1 MITRVFSAA
10 VVGVDATE
18 VEIEVNTGPGEPSII
33 VVGLPDTAVKES
45 KDRVI
50 AALSNSGYRWPRKRT
65 TVNLAPADIKK
76 QGPSFDL
83 PIALGMIATDR
94 EEDLPRLARCAVAG
108 ELALTG
114 EVRAVKGALP
124 LTLEARARGRKAVI
138 LPMANVRE
146 ASVVQGI
153 EVYGVKNLR
162 EAYEFLSKAAELSPV
177 ESDAAELLGEGDS
190 FEVDFSEVKG
200 QHQVKRALEVA
211 VAGGHN
217 LLLLGPPGSGKSM
230 LARRIPTIMP
240 PMSLEEA
247 IETTKIHSV
256 CGLLSSGESI
266 VLRRPFRDPHHTI
279 SDIGLL
285 GGTANITPGEVSLAH
300 HGVLFLDELPEFH
313 RSTLEVLRQPLEDG
327 RVTIS
332 RAAGTMTFPSAFML
346 VAAMNPCPCGYYG
359 DPKRECRC
367 SPAQVERYRQRISG
381 PLLDRIDLHVEAP
394 AVEYKELSDTLP
406 AESSSAIRGRVLQ
419 AREVQNRRFAKS
431 RKSKVTKPTT
441 CNARM
446 SHGQLKEHCRLDEQ
460 GNELLKN
467 AMNDLH
473 FSARAYDRILKVS
486 RTIADL
492 AGSDSITPDHLLEAL
507 SYRNLDR
514 NVWQS
519 TLSGELRMGDQSSI
533 VLGRDR
539 TAIIIPPLKR
549 GGIRGGT
556 DAGKP
561 GVIQRLFEQS
571 GPVGRDRGLLLL
583 SSRHPRANKPSRQKH
598 RYPNRG

>member
-1 MITRVFSAA
+1 MITRIFSAA
-10 VVGVDATE
+10 VVGIDATE
-18 VEIEVNTGPGEPSII
+18 IEIEVNTGPGEPSIV

-94 EEDLPRLARCAVAG
+94 EEDLSRLARCTVAG

-114 EVRAVKGALP
+114 EVRPIKGALP
-124 LTLEARARGRKAVI
+124 LTLEARARGKKAI
-138 LPMANVRE
+138 LLPLANVRE
-146 ASVVQGI
+146 ASVVHGI

-162 EAYEFLSKAAELSPV
+162 EAYEFLSKATELTPATSGIL
-177 ESDAAELLGEGDS
+177 ELQMQDHECD
-190 FEVDFSEVKG
+190 VDFAEVKG
-200 QHQVKRALEVA
+200 QHQVKRAIEVA

-217 LLLLGPPGSGKSM
+217 ILLLGPPGSGKSM
-230 LARRIPTIMP
+230 LAKRIPTIMP
-240 PMSLEEA
+240 PMTLEEA

-256 CGLLSSGESI
+256 CGLLRAGESI

-285 GGTANITPGEVSLAH
+285 GGTSNITPGEVSLAH

-327 RVTIS
+327 RVVIS
-332 RAAGTMTFPSAFML
+332 RASGTMTFPCSFML
-346 VAAMNPCPCGYYG
+346 VAAMNPCPCGFYG

-394 AVEYKELSDTLP
+394 AVEYKELSDTNP
-406 AESSSAIRGRVLQ
+406 AESSSAIRERVLH
-419 AREVQNRRFAKS
+419 ARSIQRHRFAKS
-431 RKSKVTKPTT
+431 RKTS

-446 SHGQLKEHCRLDEQ
+446 SHAQLKEHCLLDES
-460 GNELLKN
+460 GNELLKA
-467 AMNDLH
+467 AMNDLN
-473 FSARAYDRILKVS
+473 FSARAYDRILKVA

-492 AGSDSITPDHLLEAL
+492 AESESITTNYLLEAL

-514 NVWQS
+514 
-519 TLSGELRMGDQSSI
+519 SI
-533 VLGRDR
+533 
-539 TAIIIPPLKR
+539 
-549 GGIRGGT
+549 
-556 DAGKP
+556 
-561 GVIQRLFEQS
+561 
-571 GPVGRDRGLLLL
+571 
-583 SSRHPRANKPSRQKH
+583 
-598 RYPNRG
+598 

>member
-33 VVGLPDTAVKES
+33 VVGLPDAAVKES

-65 TVNLAPADIKK
+65 TVNLAPADIRK

-83 PIALGMIATDR
+83 PIALGMIAADR
-94 EEDLPRLARCAVAG
+94 EEELSRLSRCAVAG

-114 EVRAVKGALP
+114 EVRPVKGALP
-124 LTLEARARGRKAVI
+124 LTLEARKRGKKAVI
-138 LPMANVRE
+138 LPIANARE
-146 ASVVQGI
+146 ASVVEGI
-153 EVYGVKNLR
+153 DVYGVRNLR
-162 EAYEFLSKAAELSPV
+162 EAHEFLSRNLELEAAAREDF
-177 ESDAAELLGEGDS
+177 SDEGDIVPGD
-190 FEVDFSEVKG
+190 VDFSEVKG
-200 QHQVKRALEVA
+200 QHWVKRAVEVA

-217 LLLLGPPGSGKSM
+217 LLLIGPPGSGKSM

-256 CGLLSSGESI
+256 CGLLPAGEP
-266 VLRRPFRDPHHTI
+266 VLRHRPFRDPHHTI

-300 HGVLFLDELPEFH
+300 NGVLFLDELPEFH

-327 RVTIS
+327 KVTVS
-332 RAAGTMTFPSAFML
+332 RASGTMTFPSAFML
-346 VAAMNPCPCGYYG
+346 VAAMNPCPCGHYG
-359 DPKRECRC
+359 DPKRQCRC
-367 SPAQVERYRQRISG
+367 SPGQVERYRRKISG

-394 AVEYKELSDTLP
+394 AVEYAELTGMAT
-406 AESSSAIRGRVLQ
+406 AESSATIRSRVLQ
-419 AREVQNRRFAKS
+419 AREIQRKRLARS
-431 RKSKVTKPTT
+431 RKAT

-446 SHGQLKEHCRLDEQ
+446 SHTQLREHCRLDER

-467 AMNDLH
+467 TMEDLN
-473 FSARAYDRILKVS
+473 FSARGYDRILKVA

-492 AGSDSITPDHLLEAL
+492 AASPSILPDHLLEAL
-507 SYRNLDR
+507 GYRSLDR
-514 NVWQS
+514 NLW
-519 TLSGELRMGDQSSI
+519 G
-533 VLGRDR
+533 
-539 TAIIIPPLKR
+539 
-549 GGIRGGT
+549 
-556 DAGKP
+556 
-561 GVIQRLFEQS
+561 
-571 GPVGRDRGLLLL
+571 
-583 SSRHPRANKPSRQKH
+583 
-598 RYPNRG
+598 

>member
-18 VEIEVNTGPGEPSII
+18 IEIEVNTGPGEPSII

-65 TVNLAPADIKK
+65 TVNLAPADIRK

-83 PIALGMIATDR
+83 PIALGMIATDT
-94 EEDLPRLARCAVAG
+94 EAELPRLSRCVVAG

-114 EVRAVKGALP
+114 EVRPIKGALP

-138 LPMANVRE
+138 LPLANVRE
-146 ASVVQGI
+146 ASVVRGI
-153 EVYGVKNLR
+153 DVYGVRNLR
-162 EAYEFLSKAAELSPV
+162 EAYEFLSKAVELSPV
-177 ESDAAELLGEGDS
+177 ENNGGELLGTGNS
-190 FEVDFSEVKG
+190 FDVDFSEVKG
-200 QHQVKRALEVA
+200 QHQVKRAIEVA

-266 VLRRPFRDPHHTI
+266 VLSRPFRDPHHTI

-327 RVTIS
+327 KVTIS
-332 RAAGTMTFPSAFML
+332 RATGTMTFPSAFML

-367 SPAQVERYRQRISG
+367 SPSQVERYRQKISG

-394 AVEYKELSDTLP
+394 AVAYKELSDNHP
-406 AESSSAIRGRVLQ
+406 AESSASIRERIIRT
-419 AREVQNRRFAKS
+419 REIQQKRFSKS
-431 RKSKVTKPTT
+431 RKTT

-446 SHGQLKEHCRLDEQ
+446 SHSQLKEHCRLDDR

-467 AMNDLH
+467 AMADLN
-473 FSARAYDRILKVS
+473 FSARAYDRILKVA

-492 AGSDSITPDHLLEAL
+492 ATSQSIAPDHLLEAL

-514 NVWQS
+514 NV
-519 TLSGELRMGDQSSI
+519 
-533 VLGRDR
+533 LG
-539 TAIIIPPLKR
+539 
-549 GGIRGGT
+549 
-556 DAGKP
+556 
-561 GVIQRLFEQS
+561 
-571 GPVGRDRGLLLL
+571 
-583 SSRHPRANKPSRQKH
+583 
-598 RYPNRG
+598 

>member
-10 VVGVDATE
+10 VVGVDARE
-18 VEIEVNTGPGEPSII
+18 IEIEVNTGPGEPSII

-83 PIALGMIATDR
+83 PIALGMIATDK
-94 EEDLPRLARCAVAG
+94 EEELSRLARCSVAG

-114 EVRAVKGALP
+114 DVRPIKGALP
-124 LTLEARARGRKAVI
+124 LTLEARARGKKAVI
-138 LPMANVRE
+138 LPLPNVRE
-146 ASVVQGI
+146 AAIVHGI
-153 EVYGVKNLR
+153 DVYGVKNLR
-162 EAYEFLSKAAELSPV
+162 EAYEFLSKSAELTPEPV
-177 ESDAAELLGEGDS
+177 TLEDVSGDVER

-200 QHQVKRALEVA
+200 QYGVKRAIEVA
-211 VAGGHN
+211 VTGRHN
-217 LLLLGPPGSGKSM
+217 ILLIGPPGSGKSM

-256 CGLLSSGESI
+256 CGILPQGEA
-266 VLRRPFRDPHHTI
+266 VVMRRPFRDPHHTV

-327 RVTIS
+327 KVVVT
-332 RAAGTMTFPSAFML
+332 RATGTMTFPSAFML

-367 SPAQVERYRQRISG
+367 SPGQVERYRQKISG

-394 AVEYKELSDTLP
+394 AVEYKELSDTVP
-406 AESSSAIRGRVLQ
+406 AESSSCIRARVLKAQ
-419 AREVQNRRFAKS
+419 SIQEIRFAKS
-431 RKSKVTKPTT
+431 RKTT

-446 SHGQLKEHCRLDEQ
+446 THSQIKEYCRLDDR

-467 AMNDLH
+467 AMADLN
-473 FSARAYDRILKVS
+473 FSARAYDRILKVA

-492 AGSDSITPDHLLEAL
+492 AGSESIRPEHLLEAL

-514 NVWQS
+514 
-519 TLSGELRMGDQSSI
+519 
-533 VLGRDR
+533 
-539 TAIIIPPLKR
+539 
-549 GGIRGGT
+549 
-556 DAGKP
+556 
-561 GVIQRLFEQS
+561 
-571 GPVGRDRGLLLL
+571 GL
-583 SSRHPRANKPSRQKH
+583 H
-598 RYPNRG
+598 

>member
-1 MITRVFSAA
+1 MITTIFSAA

-18 VEIEVNTGPGEPSII
+18 IEIEVNTGPGEPSII

-83 PIALGMIATDR
+83 PIALGMIATDA
-94 EEDLPRLARCAVAG
+94 EEELPRLSRCAVAG

-114 EVRAVKGALP
+114 EVRPVKGALP
-124 LTLEARARGRKAVI
+124 LTLEARARGKKAVI

-146 ASVVQGI
+146 ASIVQRI
-153 EVYGVKNLR
+153 DVYGVRNLR
-162 EAYEFLSKAAELSPV
+162 EAYEFLSKKS
-177 ESDAAELLGEGDS
+177 ELLPQQGNGEELLSLGNAFD
-190 FEVDFSEVKG
+190 VDFSEVKG
-200 QHQVKRALEVA
+200 QHQVKRAIEVA

-313 RSTLEVLRQPLEDG
+313 RSTLEVMRQPLESG
-327 RVTIS
+327 SVIIT
-332 RAAGTMTFPSAFML
+332 RARGTMSFPCEFML
-346 VAAMNPCPCGYYG
+346 VTAMNPCPCGYYG
-359 DPKRECRC
+359 DPKRDCRC
-367 SPAQVERYRQRISG
+367 SPGQVERYRQKISG

-406 AESSSAIRGRVLQ
+406 AESSAVIRERILEARAI
-419 AREVQNRRFAKS
+419 QNHRFTKS
-431 RKSKVTKPTT
+431 RKSKITT

-446 SHGQLKEHCRLDEQ
+446 SHAQLKEHCRLDDR

-467 AMNDLH
+467 AMADLN
-473 FSARAYDRILKVS
+473 FSARAYDRILKVA
-486 RTIADL
+486 RTISDL
-492 AGSDSITPDHLLEAL
+492 AGSESIAPDHLLEAL

-514 NVWQS
+514 NVWQ
-519 TLSGELRMGDQSSI
+519 
-533 VLGRDR
+533 
-539 TAIIIPPLKR
+539 
-549 GGIRGGT
+549 
-556 DAGKP
+556 
-561 GVIQRLFEQS
+561 
-571 GPVGRDRGLLLL
+571 
-583 SSRHPRANKPSRQKH
+583 
-598 RYPNRG
+598 

>member
-10 VVGVDATE
+10 VVGIDATE
-18 VEIEVNTGPGEPSII
+18 IEIEVNTGPGEPSII
-33 VVGLPDTAVKES
+33 VVGLPDAAVKES

-65 TVNLAPADIKK
+65 TVNLAPADIRK

-83 PIALGMIATDR
+83 PIAIGMIATDR
-94 EEDLPRLARCAVAG
+94 EDDLPRLSRCSVAG

-114 EVRAVKGALP
+114 EVRPIKGALP
-124 LTLEARARGRKAVI
+124 LTLEARAQGRKAVI
-138 LPMANVRE
+138 LPIANVRE

-162 EAYEFLSKAAELSPV
+162 EAYEFLSKASELTPV
-177 ESDAAELLGEGDS
+177 VSDILEQRQQEHS

-200 QHQVKRALEVA
+200 QHQVKRAIEVA

-230 LARRIPTIMP
+230 LAKRIPTIMP
-240 PMSLEEA
+240 PMSLEES
-247 IETTKIHSV
+247 IDTTKIHSV
-256 CGLLSSGESI
+256 CGLLSPGEAI
-266 VLRRPFRDPHHTI
+266 VRQRPFRDPHHTI

-285 GGTANITPGEVSLAH
+285 GGTSNITPGEVSLAH

-327 RVTIS
+327 VVIIT
-332 RAAGTMTFPSAFML
+332 RARGTMRFPCEFML

-367 SPAQVERYRQRISG
+367 SPGQVERYRQKISG

-394 AVEYKELSDTLP
+394 AVEYKDLTENTP
-406 AESSSAIRGRVLQ
+406 AESSATIRDRVVLARAIQ
-419 AREVQNRRFAKS
+419 QKRFGKS
-431 RKSKVTKPTT
+431 RRGKQVT

-446 SHGQLKEHCRLDEQ
+446 SHAQLKEHCRLDDR

-467 AMNDLH
+467 AMTDLN
-473 FSARAYDRILKVS
+473 FSARAYDRILKVA

-492 AGSDSITPDHLLEAL
+492 AGSDAIAPDHLLEAL

-514 NVWQS
+514 
-519 TLSGELRMGDQSSI
+519 
-533 VLGRDR
+533 
-539 TAIIIPPLKR
+539 
-549 GGIRGGT
+549 
-556 DAGKP
+556 
-561 GVIQRLFEQS
+561 RL
-571 GPVGRDRGLLLL
+571 
-583 SSRHPRANKPSRQKH
+583 H
-598 RYPNRG
+598 